1 MNRGLIGVL
10 LVLGVAAGVA
20 TACSVDSDNASGGAA
35 FAPQEAEKES
45 GGGGGRDAA
54 PTQVPSQGEK
64 GSAPAAKKINQPGV
78 DRKLVR
84 TATLELRAED
94 VGDVVDQARDVANA
108 EGGYAGREE
117 VREQAATLTLHIPS
131 DQFDQALGDLSELGE
146 VVSRHQVSEDVSEQ
160 VVDLKSRVATQRAS
174 VDRVRALL
182 ARAGSVD
189 EIVRIEQEVTTREA
203 ELESLIQ
210 RQQALAG
217 QVAMSTVTI
226 KISKTDAAP
235 PPPKKKEDQA
245 SGFLAGLSDG
255 WGAFLDAGGATLQV
269 LGAML
274 PFLLALAIP
283 GVPALRWWRRR
294 RTTGPTAT
302 AAPAVQQP

>member
-1 MNRGLIGVL
+1 MNRRLIGAL

-20 TACSVDSDNASGGAA
+20 TACSANSDSASDGAA
-35 FAPQEAEKES
+35 LAPQMADKES
-45 GGGGGRDAA
+45 GGGGSGDAA
-54 PTQVPSQGEK
+54 APSQGEK
-64 GSAPAAKKINQPGV
+64 ATAPAAKKINQPGV
-78 DRKLVR
+78 DLKLVR

-117 VREQAATLTLHIPS
+117 VREEAATLTLHIPS
-131 DQFDQALGDLSELGE
+131 DRFDQALGDLSELGE
-146 VVSRHQVSEDVSEQ
+146 VVSRDQAADDVTEQ

-189 EIVRIEQEVTTREA
+189 EIVRIEQEVTAREA
-203 ELESLIQ
+203 ELESLTQ

-226 KISKTDAAP
+226 KISKTDVAP
-235 PPPKKKEDQA
+235 APPKKEEEA

-255 WGAFLDAGGATLQV
+255 WGAFLDAGGVTLRV
-269 LGAML
+269 LGAVL

-294 RTTGPTAT
+294 RGTGPTAT
-302 AAPAVQQP
+302 AAPAVGQP